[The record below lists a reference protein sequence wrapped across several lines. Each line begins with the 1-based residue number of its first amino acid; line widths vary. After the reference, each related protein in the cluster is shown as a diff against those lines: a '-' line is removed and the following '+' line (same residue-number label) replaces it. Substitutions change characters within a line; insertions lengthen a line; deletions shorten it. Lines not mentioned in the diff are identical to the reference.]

1 MNVLITGGAGYI
13 GSCTSNI
20 LLDQGHDVTII
31 DNLSTG
37 NASLIPKKAKFY
49 KSNIQDIKKI
59 SKLLKNNNFDIIFH
73 FAAFIKVE
81 ESMTNPKKYLKNNYE
96 NTKKFLSICKNN
108 NLNNIIFSSTA
119 AVYGNTNGLRA
130 KERSKLKPESPYAL
144 SKLKVENY
152 LKTSN
157 YFKFIIL
164 RYFNVA
170 GADIKLRAGQ
180 LSKKPST
187 HLIKRISEKSIK
199 NGTIDIYGNNY
210 PSKDGTTIRDYIHV
224 TDLAEAH
231 IQSAKYLLKNRK
243 SNTFNCGYGKGYSI
257 LEVIK
262 SFNSLSKYRIKYK
275 YVNRRAGDV
284 FSVVANASK
293 IKKVIK
299 WRPKYNSLKQI
310 LNSSLKWEK
319 KFK

>member
-49 KSNIQDIKKI
+49 KSNIQDIKKV

-96 NTKKFLSICKNN
+96 NTKKFLSVCKNN

-119 AVYGNTNGLRA
+119 AVYGNTNGLSA
-130 KERSKLKPESPYAL
+130 KEGSKLKPESPYAL

-157 YFKFIIL
+157 YFKFIVL

-199 NGTIDIYGNNY
+199 SGTIDIYGNNY

-224 TDLAEAH
+224 ADLAEAH
-231 IQSAKYLLKNRK
+231 IKSAKYLLKNQK
-243 SNTFNCGYGKGYSI
+243 SNIFNCGYGKGYSI

-275 YVNRRAGDV
+275 YVNRRVGDV

-293 IKKVIK
+293 IKKIIK
-299 WRPKYNSLKQI
+299 WRPKYDSLKQI

>member
-37 NASLIPKKAKFY
+37 NVSLIPKKAKFY

-96 NTKKFLSICKNN
+96 NTKKFLSVCKNN

-130 KERSKLKPESPYAL
+130 KEGSKLKPESPYAL

-170 GADIKLRAGQ
+170 GADNKLRAGQ

-231 IQSAKYLLKNRK
+231 IKSAKYLLKNQK

-275 YVNRRAGDV
+275 YVNRRVGDV

-293 IKKVIK
+293 IKKIIK
-299 WRPKYNSLKQI
+299 WRPKYDSLKQI